1 MRPIVALTLPLTL
14 VACSFPFG
22 LNRMGYVEQSLP
34 LSDAWARTAKL
45 AYIADS
51 SAYWQSPAETK
62 ARGGGD
68 CEDLA
73 TYLVY
78 LLGPDSSLVVIKSGA
93 VKHCI
98 VEYEGRY
105 LDAPD
110 TEDCAAIE
118 YYTLEAGGKLTQNGA
133 TWTISRVIDYA
144 DAMRLSTDSGSK
156 GAKT

>member
-1 MRPIVALTLPLTL
+1 MRSIVALILPLIL
-14 VACSFPFG
+14 VACSSPFG
-22 LNRMGYVEQSLP
+22 LNRAGYVEQSFP
-34 LSDAWARTAKL
+34 LSEAWARTAKL

-78 LLGPDSSLVVIKSGA
+78 LLGSDASLVVIKSGM

-98 VEYEGRY
+98 AEYEGRY
-105 LDAPD
+105 FDAPD
-110 TEDCAAIE
+110 IEDCAAIE
-118 YYTLEAGGKLTQNGA
+118 YYMPEAGGKLIQNGA
-133 TWTISRVIDYA
+133 TWTIIRVINYA
-144 DAMRLSTDSGSK
+144 DAMRLSTNSGSK
-156 GAKT
+156 GVQA